1 MRMTTTTTMTTN
13 KRTSVTTYGANVACV
28 NNVNKIEMFFLT
40 IVHSSDQDIQ
50 ERNNGI
56 PPHS

>member
-13 KRTSVTTYGANVACV
+13 KRMSVTTYGANVACV

-40 IVHSSDQDIQ
+40 IVHSSDT
-50 ERNNGI
+50 R
-56 PPHS
+56 HTRKK